1 MTEFTVRLANR
12 PGMLA
17 MLAER
22 IAAAG
27 VNLEALAAY
36 GIGEEGHARLMVDD
50 ALTARSVLR
59 RAGLSF
65 DEREVLVTT
74 LPHRPGAVAD
84 MARGLADA
92 GVNIEAMYL
101 LRCSAEGMEFALAV
115 DDPDAARP
123 RIAAAGGCD

>member
-22 IAAAG
+22 IASAG
-27 VNLEALAAY
+27 INLEALAAY
-36 GIGEEGHARLMVDD
+36 GMGEEAQVRLMVDD
-50 ALTARSVLR
+50 AATARSVLR

-74 LPHRPGAVAD
+74 LPHSQGAVAT

-92 GVNIEAMYL
+92 GVNIDAIYL
-101 LRCSAEGMEFALAV
+101 LRCSAEGMEFAVAV

-123 RIAAAGGCD
+123 RLATR

>member
-22 IAAAG
+22 IASAG
-27 VNLEALAAY
+27 VNLDALAAY
-36 GIGEEGHARLMVDD
+36 GIGEEGRVHLMVDD
-50 ALTARSVLR
+50 ATAARSILR

-74 LPHRPGAVAD
+74 LSHQPGAVAA
-84 MARGLADA
+84 MARSLADA
-92 GVNIEAMYL
+92 GVNIEALYL
-101 LRCSAEGMEFALAV
+101 LRCSAEGMEFAVAV

-123 RIAAAGGCD
+123 RLADR

>member
-22 IAAAG
+22 IASAG
-27 VNLEALAAY
+27 INIEALAAS
-36 GIGEEGHARLMVDD
+36 GMGQEGQVHLMVDD
-50 ALTARSVLR
+50 AVTARSVLR

-74 LPHRPGAVAD
+74 LSHRPGAVAT
-84 MARGLADA
+84 MTRSLADA
-92 GVNIEAMYL
+92 GVNIEAIYL
-101 LRCSAEGMEFALAV
+101 LRCSAEGLEFAVAV
-115 DDPDAARP
+115 DDPTTAR
-123 RIAAAGGCD
+123 RHLTAS